1 MGKFKNCSTRSTI
14 GRILFQ
20 IRACTK
26 ELKYHQWRAK
36 YYYNHQTTN
45 SWLSKAH
52 KEVYNI
58 HEIEKTIKIFKKH
71 IKELNAR
78 LNVVIKDRDFY
89 GKQR

>member
-1 MGKFKNCSTRSTI
+1 MGKFKYYSSRTTI

-71 IKELNAR
+71 IKELNTK
-78 LNVVIKDRDFY
+78 LNYTLRGNREFW
-89 GKQR
+89 GK

>member
-1 MGKFKNCSTRSTI
+1 MGKFKYYSSRTTI

-26 ELKYHQWRAK
+26 ELKYHQYRAR

-58 HEIEKTIKIFKKH
+58 HEIEKTIKIFKKT
-71 IKELNAR
+71 IKELNTK
-78 LNVVIKDRDFY
+78 LNYTLRGNREFW
-89 GKQR
+89 GR